1 MKRFCFRKVSINI
14 RDRLEKGASVLVGL
28 QAAIEGEDVRARIV
42 SVEPLDAAA
51 GRIGKGLRVF
61 LRDENPLA
69 EITRHLRGQGDGE
82 VSLVLLTGSGEVEV
96 KLPGKFS
103 VSPQVAG
110 ALKAIPGIV
119 AVEHV

>member
-1 MKRFCFRKVSINI
+1 
-14 RDRLEKGASVLVGL
+14 
-28 QAAIEGEDVRARIV
+28 
-42 SVEPLDAAA
+42 
-51 GRIGKGLRVF
+51 IGTGLRVF
-61 LRDENPLA
+61 LRDKDPLG
-69 EITRHLRGQGDGE
+69 EIARNLRAQGDGE
-82 VSLVLLTGSGEVEV
+82 VSLVLLTNRGEVEI

>member
-1 MKRFCFRKVSINI
+1 MI
-14 RDRLEKGASVLVGL
+14 
-28 QAAIEGEDVRARIV
+28 
-42 SVEPLDAAA
+42 
-51 GRIGKGLRVF
+51 
-61 LRDENPLA
+61 
-69 EITRHLRGQGDGE
+69 
-82 VSLVLLTGSGEVEV
+82 LLTNSGEVEI